1 MKELK
6 EICSK
11 IIKESSAKGRSKHP
25 YMDIITEYKHMNFYD
40 CFKKEQAIL
49 REYKDHRIN
58 INYNGFKTTEAFN
71 AAVAI

>member
-1 MKELK
+1 
-6 EICSK
+6 
-11 IIKESSAKGRSKHP
+11 
-25 YMDIITEYKHMNFYD
+25 MDIITEYKHMNFYD

-49 REYKDHRIN
+49 REYKDHRFN